1 MSSDYYSSLL
11 VTVLLFGVVFL
22 FFYSVYALYKRK
34 KIERFSHLA
43 FPKEYKAIL
52 RNIPLYQKLNAQE
65 REQISHSIML
75 FINMKEMIGVSLK
88 LTDEIKVIVAFH
100 ACLLLL
106 HSKVSQ
112 CYENLSTV
120 VIYPNTVID
129 KRVNNIEGIA
139 TKGPFLL
146 EGQSSSDTVV
156 LSWSD
161 ASKDAYHLYR
171 DNVII
176 HEFAHELDF
185 LDGSAD
191 GTPPLPNSKYHE
203 WAKVLSHDFNRLQEV
218 TLKERDWGK
227 YKLLGSYA
235 ATNEA
240 EFFAVVSERYFEKP
254 EALKKHFPAL
264 YQELEDFYN
273 IYKSIII
280 EKNTTKE

>member
-1 MSSDYYSSLL
+1 MSSHYYTSLL
-11 VTVLLFGVVFL
+11 IVVLIIGAAFL
-22 FFYSVYALYKRK
+22 FFYTLYRFYKHRQ
-34 KIERFSHLA
+34 IERYSHLA

-52 RNIPLYQKLNAQE
+52 RNIPLYQKLSTQE
-65 REQISHSIML
+65 KEQIAHSIML
-75 FINMKEMIGVSLK
+75 FINTKEFIGVSLK
-88 LTDEIKVIVAFH
+88 LTDEIRVIVAFN

-112 CYENLSTV
+112 CYENLETL
-120 VIYPNTVID
+120 VIYSNTIVADRI
-129 KRVNNIEGIA
+129 NNSAGIA

-185 LDGSAD
+185 LDGSAN

-203 WAKVLSHDFNRLQEV
+203 WAEVLAHDFNRLQEV
-218 TLKERDWGK
+218 TLKNRDWGK

-240 EFFAVVSERYFEKP
+240 EFFAVVSERYFESP
-254 EALKKHFPAL
+254 ESLKKHFPRL
-264 YQELEDFYN
+264 YKELEDFYN
-273 IYKSIII
+273 IHKSTI
-280 EKNTTKE
+280 

>member
-1 MSSDYYSSLL
+1 MNSHYYSFLL
-11 VTVLLFGVVFL
+11 VSVLIFGAVFVIV
-22 FFYSVYALYKRK
+22 YSLYSFYKRRQ
-34 KIERFSHLA
+34 IEKYSHLA
-43 FPKEYKAIL
+43 FPKEYEVIL
-52 RNIPLYQKLNAQE
+52 QKIPLYQKLNAQE
-65 REQISHSIML
+65 KEQISHSIML
-75 FINMKEMIGVSLK
+75 FINMKDIIGVSLT

-106 HSKVSQ
+106 HSKVSK

-120 VIYPNTVID
+120 VIYPNTV
-129 KRVNNIEGIA
+129 VANQVSNSGGIA

-161 ASKDAYHLYR
+161 ASKDAYHLHR

-218 TLKERDWGK
+218 TFKNRDWGK

-240 EFFAVVSERYFEKP
+240 EFFAVVSERYFENP

-264 YQELEDFYN
+264 YKELEDFYN
-273 IYKSIII
+273 IHKSTI
-280 EKNTTKE
+280 

>member
-11 VTVLLFGVVFL
+11 VTVLLFGAVFV
-22 FFYSVYALYKRK
+22 FFYSLYGFYKRRQ
-34 KIERFSHLA
+34 IEKYSHLA
-43 FPKEYKAIL
+43 FPKEYEAIL
-52 RNIPLYQKLNAQE
+52 TNIPLYQKLNAQE
-65 REQISHSIML
+65 REKISHSIML
-75 FINMKEMIGVSLK
+75 FINMKDIIGVSLK

-129 KRVNNIEGIA
+129 NRINNSGGIA

-161 ASKDAYHLYR
+161 ASKDAYHLHR

-203 WAKVLSHDFNRLQEV
+203 WAQVLSHDFNRLQEV
-218 TLKERDWGK
+218 TLKNRDWGK

-240 EFFAVVSERYFEKP
+240 EFFAVVSERYFENP
-254 EALKKHFPAL
+254 EALKKHFPSL
-264 YQELEDFYN
+264 YKELEDFYN
-273 IYKSIII
+273 IHKSTI
-280 EKNTTKE
+280 

>member
-1 MSSDYYSSLL
+1 MASHYYASLFITIL
-11 VTVLLFGVVFL
+11 VFGVVFFSL
-22 FFYSVYALYKRK
+22 YSLNRFYKKREIK
-34 KIERFSHLA
+34 KYLHLA
-43 FPKEYKAIL
+43 FPKEYEVIL
-52 RNIPLYQKLNAQE
+52 QNIPLYQKLNTQE
-65 REQISHSIML
+65 REQIAHSIML
-75 FINMKEMIGVSLK
+75 FINMKEFIGVSLT

-106 HSKVSQ
+106 HSKVSH
-112 CYENLSTV
+112 CYENLSTI

-129 KRVNNIEGIA
+129 NHISNRDGIA

-146 EGQSSSDTVV
+146 EGQSSSDTIV

-185 LDGSAD
+185 LSGSAD
-191 GTPPLPNSKYHE
+191 GTPPMPNSKYHE
-203 WAKVLSHDFNRLQEV
+203 WAEVLSHDFNRLQEV
-218 TLKERDWGK
+218 TLKNRDWGK

-240 EFFAVVSERYFEKP
+240 EFFAVVSERYFENPK
-254 EALKKHFPAL
+254 ALKKHFATL

-273 IYKSIII
+273 IHKSTI
-280 EKNTTKE
+280 

>member
-1 MSSDYYSSLL
+1 MDSHYYSSLL
-11 VTVLLFGVVFL
+11 ISVLIFGGVFIL
-22 FFYSVYALYKRK
+22 FYSLYGLYRRK
-34 KIERFSHLA
+34 QIQMYTHLA
-43 FPKEYKAIL
+43 FPKEYEAIL
-52 RNIPLYQKLNAQE
+52 QKIPLYQKLNTQE

-75 FINMKEMIGVSLK
+75 FINMKEFIGVSLT

-106 HSKVSQ
+106 HSKVLH
-112 CYENLSTV
+112 CYENLSTI

-129 KRVNNIEGIA
+129 NHVSNRGGIA
-139 TKGPFLL
+139 TKGAFLL

-161 ASKDAYHLYR
+161 ASKDAYHLHR

-185 LDGSAD
+185 LNGSAD
-191 GTPPLPNSKYHE
+191 GTPPMPNSKYKE
-203 WAKVLSHDFNRLQEV
+203 WAEVLSHDFNRLQEV
-218 TLKERDWGK
+218 TLKNRDWGK

-240 EFFAVVSERYFEKP
+240 EFFAVVSERYFENP
-254 EALKKHFPAL
+254 EALKKHFAAL

-273 IYKSIII
+273 IHKSII
-280 EKNTTKE
+280 